1 MNHDTNTLFIR
12 EIRRIVLYTSCLVLG
27 HIQVEK
33 AKCPLSSLFVVFPMQ
48 RGTVVPSAQRMDLQL
63 GLKTVAGWVAEPQE
77 HRGDR

>member
-33 AKCPLSSLFVVFPMQ
+33 AKCPLSSLFELCCISYAEGHSGALCPEDGPPAGFKDSG
-48 RGTVVPSAQRMDLQL
+48 RLGGRATGT
-63 GLKTVAGWVAEPQE
+63 
-77 HRGDR
+77 